1 MGKRGPASPENIIRG
16 IGEEISR
23 THQLNESHKAA
34 IKANL
39 ALLQNNGGS
48 NNNRGKANTL
58 SGSMKY
64 LLESESLRNILLA
77 YLAFPTGL
85 YKLNKDTRQPKSGQ
99 ISVQNLRHHRHPIT
113 LCRLSQNWVSQQ
125 FKALSHDV
133 KPDEHLISRWLD
145 TMTPEKETLVDIVL
159 KNLNDGMQ
167 IGVCQEVLASQI
179 TERGLVDL
187 HSEPELSAGWDGY
200 APRLIRGGAQEFFP
214 EIEHTQQ
221 DDVFAQKL
229 MDITTGLAR
238 KQGKKSEVQ
247 FGAYRLKPGA
257 DSSENLR
264 IEVTGSH
271 WLHEAFNQ
279 CRSAPRPDK
288 PRIVAIDAIWP
299 GSMLRNAQIRGRG
312 GFNIDR

>member
-1 MGKRGPASPENIIRG
+1 
-16 IGEEISR
+16 
-23 THQLNESHKAA
+23 
-34 IKANL
+34 
-39 ALLQNNGGS
+39 
-48 NNNRGKANTL
+48 
-58 SGSMKY
+58 
-64 LLESESLRNILLA
+64 
-77 YLAFPTGL
+77 
-85 YKLNKDTRQPKSGQ
+85 
-99 ISVQNLRHHRHPIT
+99 
-113 LCRLSQNWVSQQ
+113 
-125 FKALSHDV
+125 
-133 KPDEHLISRWLD
+133 
-145 TMTPEKETLVDIVL
+145 MTPEKETLVDIVL

>member
-200 APRLIRGGAQEFFP
+200 APRLIRGGAQEFFSRNRA
-214 EIEHTQQ
+214 H
-221 DDVFAQKL
+221 
-229 MDITTGLAR
+229 TTGRRLRPETDGYNDRIGQKTR
-238 KQGKKSEVQ
+238 KEV
-247 FGAYRLKPGA
+247 
-257 DSSENLR
+257 
-264 IEVTGSH
+264 
-271 WLHEAFNQ
+271 
-279 CRSAPRPDK
+279 
-288 PRIVAIDAIWP
+288 
-299 GSMLRNAQIRGRG
+299 
-312 GFNIDR
+312 